1 MFEQLGQIFSKISIA
16 HLNVLLLLG
25 LALFGGTVGGRIFE
39 RFKIP
44 QVVGYIIIGLLIGQT
59 GLNLVDKDTIFK
71 LQPFNY
77 FALGLI
83 GFMVGGELK
92 REMFKKYGK
101 QLIYILLCEGIA
113 PFLIVTFSM
122 AVLSMFL
129 FQNWFFAWAFA
140 VLMGA
145 IASATDPASTINV
158 INEYKTK
165 GPLTATIIGI
175 VALDDGLALFLFV
188 IASSIAGKLIG
199 NGFQDSYLSA
209 FIQPFYEIA
218 GAVGLG
224 ILSGYIFIKV
234 VRRYAEASRIL
245 VFAIGMV
252 LFVSGLSIAMHVDM
266 LLATMTLGII
276 VANFTPR
283 KSREVF
289 NLVEGFTP
297 PIYVLF
303 FVLVGAKLDL
313 MRLNIP
319 ILILVL
325 VYIFGTMIGKI
336 FGSRIG
342 AHISGAPESVKRY
355 LSFCLFP
362 QAGIAIGLSIL
373 AAQYF
378 PGEIGNTL
386 VVVVTTTTFF
396 LQIVGPSFT
405 KYGLKKAGEINLNI
419 TEQDIIARSLAEDV
433 MDKNPPLIYEDMMLS
448 DILDLFSKSNNFYY
462 PVVNRNKKLCG
473 IISLDSIRQVLIT
486 SDLAGILLAHDLME
500 EVVASVGPSVSM
512 SEAKDILDRYML
524 DCLPVV
530 DGAGALAGFIEKR
543 SLNRFVSTRII
554 QLQKQAESLG

>member
-1 MFEQLGQIFSKISIA
+1 EQLGQIFSKISIV

-39 RFKIP
+39 RLKIP
-44 QVVGYIIIGLLIGQT
+44 QVVGYIMIGVLIGQT
-59 GLNLVDKDTIFK
+59 GLKLVDKETILK

-101 QLIYILLCEGIA
+101 QFIYILFCEGIT
-113 PFLIVTFSM
+113 PFLIVTFLV
-122 AVLSMFL
+122 AVFSVFL
-129 FQNWFFAWAFA
+129 FQNWIFAWALA
-140 VLMGA
+140 ILMGA
-145 IASATDPASTINV
+145 IASATDPTSTINV

-165 GPLTATIIGI
+165 GPLTTTIIGI

-199 NGFQDSYLSA
+199 NGSQGSSISA

-224 ILSGYIFIKV
+224 ILSGYVFIRV
-234 VRRYAEASRIL
+234 IRCYAEASRIL

-252 LFVSGLSIAMHVDM
+252 LFVSGLSIAAHLDM
-266 LLATMTLGII
+266 LLATMTFGII

-283 KSREVF
+283 KSKEVF

-303 FVLVGAKLDL
+303 FVLVGANLNL
-313 MRLNIP
+313 MRLNFP
-319 ILILVL
+319 VLVIVF
-325 VYIFGTMIGKI
+325 VYIFGTMLGKI

-342 AHISGAPESVKRY
+342 ARISGAPESVKRY

-386 VVVVTTTTFF
+386 VVVITTTTFIM
-396 LQIVGPSFT
+396 QIVGPSFT

-419 TEQDIIARSLAEDV
+419 TEQDIITRSLIEDV
-433 MDKNPPLIYEDMMLS
+433 MDKTPPLIYEDMTLS
-448 DILDLFSKSNNFYY
+448 DILELFSKSNNFYY
-462 PVVNRNKKLCG
+462 PVVGRNKKLCG
-473 IISLDSIRQVLIT
+473 IISLDSIRQILVT

-500 EVVASVGPSVSM
+500 EVIASVGPSVSI
-512 SEAKDILDRYML
+512 SEAKDIFDRYTL
-524 DCLPVV
+524 DYLPVL
-530 DGAGALAGFIEKR
+530 DDAGELAGFIEKR
-543 SLNRFVSTRII
+543 SLNRFISTRII